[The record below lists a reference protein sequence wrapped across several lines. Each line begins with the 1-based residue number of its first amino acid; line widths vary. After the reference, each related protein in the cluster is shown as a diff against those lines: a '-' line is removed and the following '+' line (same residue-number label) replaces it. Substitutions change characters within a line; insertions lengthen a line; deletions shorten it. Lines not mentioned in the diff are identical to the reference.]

1 MNNFISKI
9 IEKNETNGLIFR
21 FPPENSFHLHLGHAK
36 AIHLNYI
43 LSKKY
48 NGKFN
53 LRIDDT
59 NPTNEK
65 NEYTESIINDLK
77 WLGVEPSEILYASD
91 YFEIMEH
98 YALVLI
104 EAGKAYV
111 CDLTQDEWI
120 EYRGVPTKPGKESP
134 FRKRSI
140 EENRKIFDDMCLGK
154 YEEGEKVL
162 RLKLDMNSPNLHM
175 RDPIIYRIK
184 KTPHHR
190 RPVNDNGRPWN
201 VLPMYDY
208 AHCISDAIEGITY
221 SLCTLEFEVH
231 RPLYDWI
238 INTIKETGVNLHNPR
253 QIEFAR
259 LNVDYTILSKRKLL
273 ELVKAN
279 VVNGFDDPRMPTI
292 SGLKRRGYTAKSLFD
307 FMDKVGIAKRENVI
321 DVKLLEHSVREDLNT
336 ISHRRF
342 AVLDPLKLIITNYP
356 VDKVEKIKSI
366 NNPEDD
372 SFGTRDII
380 FSRELWIE
388 KEDFKE
394 EANRKYKRLVVGRDI
409 RLKNGYIINCT
420 GCKKDDDGNILEV
433 YAEYYPESRSGADN
447 SNIKSKGTIHYI
459 STENCFDAE
468 VRLYDRLFKTS
479 LPETL
484 DDLNK
489 ESLIIKKSCKLENSL
504 KEFEVGTPIQFER
517 LGYFCVDEN
526 STKENPIFNRTIELR
541 SKWT

>member
-1 MNNFISKI
+1 MNNFITDI
-9 IEKNETNGLIFR
+9 INSEDNKKSFR
-21 FPPENSFHLHLGHAK
+21 FPPEPNGFLHLGHAK
-36 AIHLNYI
+36 SIHLNFSLAENY
-43 LSKKY
+43 K
-48 NGKFN
+48 GTCN
-53 LRIDDT
+53 LRFDDT
-59 NPTNEK
+59 NPDAESE
-65 NEYTESIINDLK
+65 EYVSSIIKDLE
-77 WLGVEPSEILYASD
+77 WLGVEPTEVLYASD
-91 YFEIMEH
+91 YFDIMEH
-98 YALVLI
+98 YALLLI

-111 CDLTQDEWI
+111 CDLTQDEWV

-134 FRKRSI
+134 FRKRTI
-140 EENRKIFDDMCLGK
+140 EENREIFDDMCLGK

-162 RLKLDMNSPNLHM
+162 RLKLDMTSSNLHM

-190 RPVNDNGRPWN
+190 RPTNDIGRPWN

-238 INTIKETGVNLHNPR
+238 IDSLKELGVDFEKPR

-259 LNVDYTILSKRKLL
+259 LNVDYTVLSKRKLL
-273 ELVKAN
+273 ELVEKGI
-279 VVNGFDDPRMPTI
+279 VSGWTDPRMPTI
-292 SGLKRRGYTAKSLFD
+292 SAMRRRGYTAKAIFD

-321 DVKLLEHSVREDLNT
+321 DVKLLEHSVREDLNS

-356 VDKVEKIKSI
+356 EDKTEKIKSN
-366 NNPEDD
+366 NNPEDE
-372 SFGTRDII
+372 SFGTRELT

-394 EANRKYKRLVVGRDI
+394 EANRKYKRLVIGRDV
-409 RLKNGYIINCT
+409 RLKNGYIVNCT

-433 YAEYYPESRSGADN
+433 YAEYYPKSRSGSDN
-447 SNIKSKGTIHYI
+447 SGIKTSGTIHYV
-459 STENCFDAE
+459 SSEDCFDAE

-479 LPETL
+479 SPETL
-484 DDLNK
+484 DDLNE
-489 ESLIIKKSCKLENSL
+489 ESLIIKKCCKLENSL

-517 LGYFCVDEN
+517 LGYFCVDED

-541 SKWT
+541 NKWT